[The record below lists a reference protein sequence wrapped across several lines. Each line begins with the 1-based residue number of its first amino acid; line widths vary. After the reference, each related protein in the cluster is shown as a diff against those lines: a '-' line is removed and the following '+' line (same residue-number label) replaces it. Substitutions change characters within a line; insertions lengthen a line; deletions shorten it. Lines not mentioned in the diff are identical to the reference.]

1 MTSQQTTNQLT
12 LYLQTANQ
20 RITSQWIFALLLIGV
35 QAVAFSYLSQT
46 VVFSVFVVAVAGIG
60 LITNYRLDVTGD
72 RATRLAVSLGILCL
86 IKYVLTPYQFRFDRL
101 FIQTQSAYAVAEY
114 LLLLQALQFLLKKP
128 DGRLPLMLPGL
139 GAVAMICIADVQ
151 VSWHERV
158 MFQVLTICFA
168 VLAALYFG
176 SCRRVSS
183 TVADRGRAGRT
194 IAATVV
200 LLLSVIIGRVSA
212 NGLYLY
218 ERNLENLI
226 IELLAP
232 AFDGGSIGFTNN
244 ARLGSI
250 ARQKSLA
257 ENQIALRAFSTQPPG
272 YLRGNAFDEYERS
285 QWRSRSG
292 REDLRP
298 LTKLPSGVPPLAN
311 GERLYEFAKSE
322 SRHLYVVE
330 LWPNRSLAGNCFT
343 PLGTHFLKTTEEA
356 AVDGHGTFETDG
368 RFPENP
374 YSAFVSI
381 GYDAAGLTDRQQQQL
396 TQVPDD
402 IDPRVRQ
409 LAAELVADCSTTGE
423 RIAVVEQYFHDNY
436 RYSLGISVEGNQDP
450 LTYFL
455 IEKPA
460 AHCEYFASG
469 AAVMLRL
476 AGVPCRYLTG
486 FVVTERNPYGGYWVA
501 RNKDAH
507 AWVEAYDE
515 RRGWVIVEATPTA
528 GIPIPSAPAWTT
540 LFGEFVRDRVQMLRV
555 MMQHIGLE
563 SVGLACLTL
572 LNSLPGLL
580 CLVAVGIVVV
590 LALQRRFRRKSPRA
604 HVDPILEEFHRLL
617 READRRLRNRHLE
630 RHPGETLHQFATRT
644 GNESVAEW
652 YRLYATLRYAGQ
664 LNRESIDVLRQA
676 LIDPQPQKE

>member
-1 MTSQQTTNQLT
+1 MTSQRMTR
-12 LYLQTANQ
+12 Q
-20 RITSQWIFALLLIGV
+20 RIFGLLLICV
-35 QAVAFSYLSQT
+35 QAVALSYLSQT
-46 VVFSVFVVAVAGIG
+46 VVFSVFIVTVAGIG
-60 LITNYRLDVTGD
+60 LFTNYRLDMTGD
-72 RATRLAVSLGILCL
+72 RATRLAISLGILCL
-86 IKYVLTPYQFRFDRL
+86 IKYVVTPYQFRFDRM
-101 FIQTQSAYAVAEY
+101 FIQTQLAYAVAEF
-114 LLLLQALQFLLKKP
+114 LLLRQAMHFILKRP
-128 DGRLPLMLPGL
+128 EDRLPLMLPGF
-139 GAVAMICIADVQ
+139 GAVAMIRIADVQ

-176 SCRRVSS
+176 SCRKISS
-183 TVADRGRAGRT
+183 TAADRGRAGRT

-200 LLLSVIIGRVSA
+200 LLLAVIIGRVSA

-244 ARLGSI
+244 ARLGNI

-298 LTKLPSGVPPLAN
+298 LKEVPSGIPSLAD
-311 GERLYEFAKSE
+311 GERLYEFARSE
-322 SRHLYVVE
+322 SRHLHLVE

-343 PLGTHFLKTTEEA
+343 PLGANYLKTTEEA
-356 AVDGHGTFETDG
+356 SVDEHGTFETNG

-381 GYDAAGLTDRQQQQL
+381 GYDATGLTDQQRQQL

-402 IDPRVRQ
+402 IDPRVKQ
-409 LAAELVADCSTTGE
+409 LAAKLVAGCSTTSE
-423 RIAVVEQYFHDNY
+423 RITVVEQYFHDNY
-436 RYSLGISVEGNQDP
+436 RYNLGISVEGNVDP

-455 IEKPA
+455 LEKPA

-469 AAVMLRL
+469 AAVLLRL
-476 AGVPCRYLTG
+476 AVVPCRYLTG
-486 FVVTERNPYGGYWVA
+486 FVATERNPYGGYWVA

-515 RRGWVIVEATPTA
+515 QRGWVIVEATPA
-528 GIPIPSAPAWTT
+528 VGIPTPSASAWTT
-540 LFGEFVRDRVQMLRV
+540 LFGEYVRDRVQMLRV

-563 SVGLACLTL
+563 SVGRALMTVFA
-572 LNSLPGLL
+572 SAPGLL
-580 CLVAVGIVVV
+580 GLTAIGIVIV
-590 LALQRRFRRKSPRA
+590 LALQRRFWRKSPTRREN
-604 HVDPILEEFHRLL
+604 PTLEEFHRLL
-617 READRRLRNRHLE
+617 REMDRRLRQLHLE
-630 RHPGETLHQFATRT
+630 RRPGETLHQFAIRT
-644 GNESVAEW
+644 GIERGTEPVAEW
-652 YRLYATLRYAGQ
+652 YRLYASLRYSGQ
-664 LNRESIDVLRQA
+664 LNRESVAVLRDA
-676 LIDPQPQKE
+676 LIDPRPPKE